1 MLFEIKM
8 LTLRPY
14 NIRTINACI
23 FLKLLSKVSVAQFAE
38 GTVEHSITFIFLLLF
53 RNCNIMSEG

>member
-8 LTLRPY
+8 LLLRPY
-14 NIRTINACI
+14 NIRTLNVCI
-23 FLKLLSKVSVAQFAE
+23 FLKVLSKVSVAQFAE
-38 GTVEHSITFIFLLLF
+38 GTVEHSISFVLLLLF